1 MAVNQIFIGNTAN
14 PLPQTDFLEQQ
25 PINRPTRAWIQ
36 FFLNMMNNTS
46 APTATTGSATLPAN
60 PAGFMNVTI
69 DGKPYKVPYYNP

>member
-1 MAVNQIFIGNTAN
+1 MANQIFAGNTVN
-14 PLPQTDFLEQQ
+14 PLPQTDFLEQA

-36 FFLNMMNNTS
+36 FFLNMLNNTS
-46 APTATTGSATLPAN
+46 STTATAGSATLPAN